1 MIDYIS
7 KSVDDLA
14 VRLFYLETSKQS
26 RSRDECTMNCV
37 FPTTICLD
45 LQFQDKKKNSYSYLS
60 ILYTFCS
67 ITIPSISIGGIR

>member
-14 VRLFYLETSKQS
+14 VCLFYLETSKQS
-26 RSRDECTMNCV
+26 RSRDECTMNYV
-37 FPTTICLD
+37 FPTPICLD
-45 LQFQDKKKNSYSYLS
+45 LQFQDKKKNSYLS